1 LKNRFVPRAGVVI
14 KTYFGHLME
23 RVKSVLPV
31 VLSIVLVIA
40 IVAALNADNL
50 MTVTSVIVIAVV
62 LPNLLGLAAGYFIAR
77 GLGYDIKIAR
87 TLAIEV
93 GMQNSGL
100 GTALAIKY
108 FCAIAALPG
117 ALFSVWHNLSGAVL
131 AQYWRKH
138 SKF

>member
-1 LKNRFVPRAGVVI
+1 LVI
-14 KTYFGHLME
+14 IYLE
-23 RVKSVLPV
+23 RVKPVLPV
-31 VLSIVLVIA
+31 IAVLTIVWVIA

-50 MTVTSVIVIAVV
+50 MTVTSVVVIAVV
-62 LPNLLGLAAGYFIAR
+62 LHNLLGLAAGYFIAR

-100 GTALAIKY
+100 GTALAG
-108 FCAIAALPG
+108 AIAALPA

-131 AQYWRKH
+131 AQYWRRDAMH
-138 SKF
+138 RVSV

>member
-1 LKNRFVPRAGVVI
+1 LVI
-14 KTYFGHLME
+14 IYLE
-23 RVKSVLPV
+23 RVKPVLPV
-31 VLSIVLVIA
+31 IAVLTIVWVIA

-50 MTVTSVIVIAVV
+50 MTVTSVVVIAVV
-62 LPNLLGLAAGYFIAR
+62 LHNLLGLAAGYFIAR

-100 GTALAIKY
+100 GTALAVKY
-108 FCAIAALPG
+108 FGAIAALPA

-131 AQYWRKH
+131 AQYWRRDAMH
-138 SKF
+138 RVSV

>member
-1 LKNRFVPRAGVVI
+1 
-14 KTYFGHLME
+14 
-23 RVKSVLPV
+23 
-31 VLSIVLVIA
+31 
-40 IVAALNADNL
+40 

-62 LPNLLGLAAGYFIAR
+62 LHNLLGLAAGYFIAR

-93 GMQNSGL
+93 GMQNCGQ

-108 FCAIAALPG
+108 FGAIAALLPA